1 MKKIL
6 AIVLAA
12 IMAFSLGVIGFAEDA
27 VEAPAFP
34 TQEAGKV
41 YFASEKV
48 EVEAGQMYQIPVYIV
63 ADYTPEVTGTAVVGF
78 TAKIAGE
85 GASYMKV
92 LAISATEGAENLV
105 GYQLLGADSEQI
117 AFKTTDM
124 NIFKQEKLAVANV
137 LVEVSSEY
145 AGQAATLEI
154 GKAVYAKY
162 LDDAEAILA
171 GAADVAVINALNVDA
186 VEVEFVGADIVQY
199 IPLPWNERIRNW
211 FLEQSDKIL
220 TFLVAICQT
229 LAGLLPTL

>member
-41 YFASEKV
+41 YFASEAI
-48 EVEAGQMYQIPVYIV
+48 EVEAGQVYQIPVYIV
-63 ADYTPEVTGTAVVGF
+63 ANYTPAITGTAVVGF
-78 TAKIAGE
+78 SAKVTGDAE
-85 GASYMKV
+85 SYIKV
-92 LAISATEGAENLV
+92 LAISATEDAENLV

-124 NIFKQEKLAVANV
+124 NIFKQEKLAIANV

-145 AGQAATLEI
+145 AGQTATLEI
-154 GKAVYAKY
+154 KKANYAKY
-162 LDDAEAILA
+162 LDDAEAMLV
-171 GAADVAVINALNVDA
+171 AATSAAVINGINVDA
-186 VEVEFVGADIVQY
+186 VEVEFVSADIVQY
-199 IPLPWNERIRNW
+199 IPLPWNEKLRNW

-229 LAGLLPTL
+229 LAGLVPTL